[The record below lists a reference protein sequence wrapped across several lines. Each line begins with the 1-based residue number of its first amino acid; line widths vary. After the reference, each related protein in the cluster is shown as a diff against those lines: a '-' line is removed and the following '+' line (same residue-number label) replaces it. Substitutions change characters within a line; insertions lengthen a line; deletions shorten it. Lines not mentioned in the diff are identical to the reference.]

1 MTMPVVYL
9 LIIIAWAVLFV
20 GFFLQDYT
28 IIMLSTIFILV
39 LGVDIIIN
47 GLNSLNNFATQA
59 FGIFHLGISFYV
71 MLKANM
77 EKIKK

>member
-1 MTMPVVYL
+1 MPVVYL